1 MTDPKA
7 TPSLIERL
15 RALSRYEHDDLSL
28 GNEAADALA
37 AAEERARLAES
48 CHAGCAG
55 QLGHAIADLDTAEAK
70 IAEIGRQLV
79 IETDKRM
86 QAEIRLAAY
95 ENNEGMPERPKRYRI
110 ETESTEG
117 EFVGAKD
124 YEALRAFAA
133 KQAVDAGKWRAYD
146 ERKRRAIAAGQGRSP
161 LRNAAIDA
169 AKGK

>member
-1 MTDPKA
+1 MNLRGDKVTDFKT

-55 QLGHAIADLDTAEAK
+55 QLGYAIADLDTAEAK
-70 IAEIGRQLV
+70 IAELQS
-79 IETDKRM
+79 
-86 QAEIRLAAY
+86 RLAAY
-95 ENNEGMPERPKRYRI
+95 ENVKEMPPLSAAMHAWLKQNDQHI
-110 ETESTEG
+110 
-117 EFVGAKD
+117 AKHYID
-124 YEALRAFAA
+124 ALRAFAA